1 MSCEPEGSASSWFSA
16 RYSLL
21 TSSAGGLSGADP
33 PQNSDAT
40 LRVPLAMP
48 QRSMNQRFG
57 SSDTTTIE
65 PGGDGLCLD
74 TNG

>member
-1 MSCEPEGSASSWFSA
+1 
-16 RYSLL
+16 
-21 TSSAGGLSGADP
+21 
-33 PQNSDAT
+33 

-48 QRSMNQRFG
+48 QRSMNQRLG